1 MPSNE
6 GIDKCHLFDM
16 DIETLPLYQPRDTVG
31 TISSMATKSKARN
44 PKNLDN
50 SFDFSQDI
58 RYSCPENV
66 RAQLQKQFSSQ
77 STIKFG

>member
-1 MPSNE
+1 LNYDDTEEMPSNE
-6 GIDKCHLFDM
+6 GMDKCHLFDM

-31 TISSMATKSKARN
+31 ATSTMEFNN
-44 PKNLDN
+44 PKPSKNKRELDN

-66 RAQLQKQFSSQ
+66 RA
-77 STIKFG
+77 